1 MLCAGVT
8 ALMMAQ
14 SLYERCSWFPSV
26 LREKKSCRRG
36 CCDLLRFCRTR
47 THILDFPPGSPCV
60 HEAVKLLDELLA
72 DGGCARAVSCRC
84 RESLQDSFSLAAA
97 LSSAFL
103 PRCHEEECRPRG
115 ASRCRLLRGLF
126 FQMDLMRHWHKMTTV
141 GPWIQDFL
149 EVGLCCWFG
158 FPAAG
163 LVPVLQGAPG
173 GVVRGVCRYNAQTQ
187 QSTGGSGSEV
197 RGAQSCCRPIYRIS
211 VRSGEEGRR
220 RLIGGRSANRPQ
232 TETRSP
238 LLVPARRPLLG
249 SAAEEFSE
257 EDLETHQLYLS
268 AIETRLS
275 GLERR
280 AQDVTKRL
288 ERANLELEAI
298 KQRQRR
304 PEDPRGRAD
313 LFSGDR
319 TCGRSV
325 GGFTAV
331 RSDGAERAAGMY
343 SAEPEEGL
351 CRRKDP
357 ERRGARDH
365 PAGGGSVHPRE
376 DVRRGLSS
384 CQRHVDVLLQQIT
397 RQN

>member
-1 MLCAGVT
+1 
-8 ALMMAQ
+8 MMAQ

-47 THILDFPPGSPCV
+47 SHILDFPPDSPCV

-84 RESLQDSFSLAAA
+84 RDSLQDSFSLAAA

-103 PRCHEEECRPRG
+103 PRRHEEECRPRG

-149 EVGLCCWFG
+149 EVC
-158 FPAAG
+158 AAG
-163 LVPVLQGAPG
+163 LVSRPRGLCLSCRGRQAVL
-173 GVVRGVCRYNAQTQ
+173 
-187 QSTGGSGSEV
+187 SEV
-197 RGAQSCCRPIYRIS
+197 SAGITHKPSNRQAAA
-211 VRSGEEGRR
+211 VRR
-220 RLIGGRSANRPQ
+220 
-232 TETRSP
+232 
-238 LLVPARRPLLG
+238 
-249 SAAEEFSE
+249 SE
-257 EDLETHQLYLS
+257 ERRAAADLFKYLCVPEKRGHDNLSGAEVRTGHRLKPGLPSSAPHGVLSSAQQLKNSLKKDLETHQLYLS

-298 KQRQRR
+298 KQGSVALKTLVDEPTSSPVIELVDGLWEGLLR
-304 PEDPRGRAD
+304 
-313 LFSGDR
+313 
-319 TCGRSV
+319 CGV
-325 GGFTAV
+325 TGQ
-331 RSDGAERAAGMY
+331 
-343 SAEPEEGL
+343 SAWPGL

-376 DVRRGLSS
+376 DVWRGLSS

-397 RQN
+397 RQIDQMESDIKVTSALRHNAR